1 MNKKKEVVSLKQRK
15 LTPQQLEILTQI
27 FERQRAGETVTAIAK
42 DMGIDRRTVY
52 NWRQRSEWIEMEKE
66 LRSRL
71 VEDASAAVME
81 TLAKNAMVG
90 KSPKW
95 VELFLKA
102 TGQLKDI
109 SEVHKKQELNIVQ
122 DGVTDDIFA
131 ELDALLKG

>member
-1 MNKKKEVVSLKQRK
+1 MVSLKQRK

-81 TLAKNAMVG
+81 TLAKNAMAG

>member
-1 MNKKKEVVSLKQRK
+1 MKQRK

-81 TLAKNAMVG
+81 TLAKNAMAG

-109 SEVHKKQELNIVQ
+109 SEVHKKQQLNIVQ

>member
-1 MNKKKEVVSLKQRK
+1 MVSLKQRK

-81 TLAKNAMVG
+81 TLAKNAMAG

-109 SEVHKKQELNIVQ
+109 SEVHKKQQLNIVQ

>member
-1 MNKKKEVVSLKQRK
+1 MVSLKQRK
-15 LTPQQLEILTQI
+15 LTANQLEILTQI

-81 TLAKNAMVG
+81 TLAKNAMAG

-102 TGQLKDI
+102 TGQLKDV

-122 DGVTDDIFA
+122 DGVTDDILA
-131 ELDALLKG
+131 DLDELLKG